1 MYFIS
6 FFYYFRELKTAF
18 QPYGYELTAA
28 VAAGKDKVDA
38 GYDVPEISKYLD
50 AIHIMSYD
58 LHGSWETTVSSV
70 KYQGYRILFN
80 TNISNSNLSIY
91 FVYKI
96 SVDWNDSILFIF
108 TFVPYY
114 AFICYKKKNI
124 KQRKKMYCLLK

>member
-80 TNISNSNLSIY
+80 TNLSNSNLSIY

-96 SVDWNDSILFIF
+96 SVDWNDSFLFILPLSLIMPS
-108 TFVPYY
+108 FV
-114 AFICYKKKNI
+114 IKKNI
-124 KQRKKMYCLLK
+124 KQRKKCTVY